1 MRIDDEAAA
10 LMAAVDPAA
19 IAAVIAEFPEAE
31 KVGIRANWQD
41 IDPHLGQRVPK
52 APADRAE
59 YLARK
64 IEQYEAELQRD
75 IATYT
80 RYREQGLAALSAYDV
95 CISSG
100 NNPLGALRTALRLKH
115 AHISYDLSILV
126 KLSLELEDVK
136 TELAESEPPAT
147 GPFLK
152 RAGAPNTPPPPP
164 PPPPPP
170 AASPP
175 GARAG
180 GPPPNPEDCPP

>member
-1 MRIDDEAAA
+1 MCIEQEAAE
-10 LMAAVDPAA
+10 LVAAVAPAA
-19 IAAVIAEFPEAE
+19 VAAVIAAFPEAE
-31 KVGIRANWQD
+31 GVGIRANWQD

-75 IATYT
+75 IAAYT

-100 NNPLGALRTALRLKH
+100 NNPLGALRTALRLKD

-126 KLSLELEDVK
+126 KLSLELEDVQ
-136 TELAESEPPAT
+136 TALAEAEPPQLAL
-147 GPFLK
+147 F
-152 RAGAPNTPPPPP
+152 
-164 PPPPPP
+164 
-170 AASPP
+170 
-175 GARAG
+175 
-180 GPPPNPEDCPP
+180 

>member
-10 LMAAVDPAA
+10 LVAAVDPAA
-19 IAAVIAEFPEAE
+19 VAAVIAEFPEAE

-52 APADRAE
+52 VPTDRAE

-100 NNPLGALRTALRLKH
+100 NNPLGALRTALRLKD

-136 TELAESEPPAT
+136 TELAKAEPPQLAL
-147 GPFLK
+147 F
-152 RAGAPNTPPPPP
+152 
-164 PPPPPP
+164 
-170 AASPP
+170 
-175 GARAG
+175 
-180 GPPPNPEDCPP
+180 